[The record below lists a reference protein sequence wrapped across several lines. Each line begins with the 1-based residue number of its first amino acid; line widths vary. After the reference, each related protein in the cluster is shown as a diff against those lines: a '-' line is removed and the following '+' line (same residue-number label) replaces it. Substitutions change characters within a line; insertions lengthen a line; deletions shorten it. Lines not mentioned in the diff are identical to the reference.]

1 MGGDTLLGGA
11 GDDVLFGDDVGT
23 SGNDKLDGE
32 SGNDI
37 LYGGDGDDELTG
49 GSGNDILEGG
59 DGNDFLLGGIDD
71 DLLTGGA
78 GSDTVDGGIG
88 SDITIFSGNR
98 TDYQITPNADGSFT
112 IADLRSGSPDGS
124 DKVSNVEFYQFA
136 DGTIP
141 AGQLNTPPVI
151 VSNGGGATASVS
163 VPENSAA
170 VTSVLATDPDPG
182 QTLIYSIVGGAD
194 ASRFTIN
201 AATGSLA
208 FVTAPNFE
216 APADA
221 DFDNI
226 YDVVVQV
233 SDGNGGFDTQ
243 ALAVTVTNI
252 NEGPGNAPVITSN
265 GGGTTAS
272 VTLAENTPAV
282 TTVTATDADGTTP
295 TYLIAGGAD
304 AALFSIDP
312 TTGELSFLNAP
323 DFEHPLDADANNI
336 YEVIVRATDGVNTDS
351 QVLSVVVTNENDNAP
366 VIGSNGGGA
375 TASINIA
382 ENATTVTTVT
392 ATDADG
398 TTPTYSIAGGADAAL
413 FTIDPITGKFS
424 FLNAPDFENPTDAN
438 HNGIYEVIVRA
449 TDGVNTDSQVLS
461 VVVTNE
467 NDNTPVIGSN
477 GGGAT
482 ASINISR
489 KHDDRYDSHGDG
501 RRRDNADLQHRRR
514 SGCGP
519 FHHRRGHRR
528 AGLHRRAGFRDP
540 LDAGANNVYEVI
552 VQATDGVNV
561 DAQTLSVTVTNV
573 NEVGKTITG
582 TSGNNT
588 ITPTTT
594 VVAFQTTPLNDT
606 IFGLAGNDTIDGGL
620 GADRMEGGVGNDIYT
635 VDTYSEDGF
644 AGNDDQVVELAG
656 GGTDLVNALVSYR
669 LPDEVEKLTLIGVAA
684 INGTGNLLANT
695 IVGNAAAN
703 VLSGGGGN
711 DVLTGNAGS
720 DTLYGGDGNDTL
732 SGGVD
737 NDILFG
743 EAGSDQLDGG
753 AGADIMTG
761 GADNDTYTVDA
772 YSDDGVAAN
781 DDQVVELA
789 GGGTDAVN
797 ASVSYTLAAE
807 VENLTLTGTAAING
821 TGNALANTIGGNS
834 AGNILR
840 GLAETTRFPATLEST
855 PSTAA
860 TVTILLPAARTTTC
874 CSGKPTPTTSRVAPA
889 TTFLTVVRE
898 LTRWLARQAPIAS

>member
-1 MGGDTLLGGA
+1 M
-11 GDDVLFGDDVGT
+11 
-23 SGNDKLDGE
+23 
-32 SGNDI
+32 
-37 LYGGDGDDELTG
+37 
-49 GSGNDILEGG
+49 
-59 DGNDFLLGGIDD
+59 
-71 DLLTGGA
+71 
-78 GSDTVDGGIG
+78 
-88 SDITIFSGNR
+88 
-98 TDYQITPNADGSFT
+98 
-112 IADLRSGSPDGS
+112 
-124 DKVSNVEFYQFA
+124 
-136 DGTIP
+136 
-141 AGQLNTPPVI
+141 
-151 VSNGGGATASVS
+151 
-163 VPENSAA
+163 
-170 VTSVLATDPDPG
+170 
-182 QTLIYSIVGGAD
+182 
-194 ASRFTIN
+194 
-201 AATGSLA
+201 
-208 FVTAPNFE
+208 
-216 APADA
+216 
-221 DFDNI
+221 
-226 YDVVVQV
+226 
-233 SDGNGGFDTQ
+233 
-243 ALAVTVTNI
+243 
-252 NEGPGNAPVITSN
+252 
-265 GGGTTAS
+265 
-272 VTLAENTPAV
+272 
-282 TTVTATDADGTTP
+282 
-295 TYLIAGGAD
+295 
-304 AALFSIDP
+304 
-312 TTGELSFLNAP
+312 
-323 DFEHPLDADANNI
+323 
-336 YEVIVRATDGVNTDS
+336 IVRATDGVNTDS
-351 QVLSVVVTNENDNAP
+351 QVLSVVVTNENDNTP

-438 HNGIYEVIVRA
+438 HDGIYEVIVRA

-482 ASINISR
+482 ASINIAENTTTVTTVTAT
-489 KHDDRYDSHGDG
+489 DADG
-501 RRRDNADLQHRRR
+501 TTPTYSIAGGADAALFTIDAATGALVFIAAPDFEH
-514 SGCGP
+514 
-519 FHHRRGHRR
+519 
-528 AGLHRRAGFRDP
+528 P
-540 LDAGANNVYEVI
+540 LDADANNIYEVI
-552 VQATDGVNV
+552 VQATDGVNG
-561 DAQTLSVTVTNV
+561 DAQSLSVTVTNV

-620 GADRMEGGVGNDIYT
+620 GADRMEGGVGNDVYT

-644 AGNDDQVVELAG
+644 AGNDDQVVEAAG

-669 LPDEVEKLTLIGVAA
+669 LPNEVEKLTLIGMAA

-695 IVGNAAAN
+695 IAGNAAAN
-703 VLSGGGGN
+703 VLTGGGGN

-743 EAGSDQLDGG
+743 EAGSDKLDGG

-840 GLAETTRFPATLEST
+840 GLGGNDTISGNAGVDTLYGGDGNDTLAGGADNDMLFGEANTDNLQGGAGDDLLDGGAGVDTLAGQAGADRLIGSVGKDMLTGGTESDTFVFNFGDTTLNGASCDTIKDFQTGQDCIDLDFVAGGLAVSAYAETTVGTNVFADALN
-855 PSTAA
+855 AA
-860 TVTILLPAARTTTC
+860 NALSQP
-874 CSGKPTPTTSRVAPA
+874 GTSAVFVAGSA
-889 TTFLTVVRE
+889 DGYLFWDSNGDAVLDQSVVLTG
-898 LTRWLARQAPIAS
+898 LNSASQFEYFDII